1 MSPVVEVGLGL
12 LAVVALVLMIVLP
25 RINPRD

>member
-1 MSPVVEVGLGL
+1 MSSVVEVGLGL